1 MGPSCPLFMHQHNA
15 AVVCGKAVTLRPTAE
30 GEALVEKHKR
40 CIAAHNAKLYEELS
54 DYSPEEIETLF
65 QMVTRLA
72 RFYREQ

>member
-1 MGPSCPLFMHQHNA
+1 MHQHNA
-15 AVVCGKAVTLRPTAE
+15 AVVCGKTVTLRPTPA
-30 GEALVEKHKR
+30 GEALVER
-40 CIAAHNAKLYEELS
+40 QRQCMAAHNAKLYEELR